1 MATSDKF
8 IQSMVELLD
17 KLIENQSKNASLLS
31 EIKFSLAELREE
43 QETVLTNLRDKLPDQ
58 ISKENEEYYNKLVN
72 VISKIE
78 MVNSRLAENVKHSQ
92 EENITFKTSIDRN
105 NKNIE
110 EYIST
115 LKAVKEKIEEKDDK
129 KEELENIVKEVKSF
143 IEALKNKKAWAAI
156 IVAAITAL
164 GTMVAAVVTGFDS
177 INKNID
183 NKKQAIIQSLPQ
195 NPPTTATPPTNP
207 NP

>member
-31 EIKFSLAELREE
+31 EVKFSLAELREE
-43 QETVLTNLRDKLPDQ
+43 QDSILTNLRDKLPDQ
-58 ISKENEEYYNKLVN
+58 IIREQEEYYNKLSI

-78 MVNSRLAENVKHSQ
+78 TANSRLAENIKTFEQDNVFVKS
-92 EENITFKTSIDRN
+92 NIDKNSKTL
-105 NKNIE
+105 E
-110 EYIST
+110 EYALLLKEMKKT
-115 LKAVKEKIEEKDDK
+115 LEEKDANK
-129 KEELENIVKEVKSF
+129 KEIEDTLKEVKGF
-143 IEALKNKKAWAAI
+143 VEFVKNKRAWAAV
-156 IVAAITAL
+156 IVAGITAL

-183 NKKQAIIQSLPQ
+183 SKKQAIIQSIPS
-195 NPPTTATPPTNP
+195 NPPTTTPNQP

>member
-43 QETVLTNLRDKLPDQ
+43 QERVLTNLRDKLPDQ
-58 ISKENEEYYNKLVN
+58 ISREHEEYYSKLTA

-78 MVNSRLAENVKHSQ
+78 TANNRLAENVKYSQ
-92 EENITFKTSIDRN
+92 EDNVTFKTSIDRN

-110 EYIST
+110 EYTAI
-115 LKAVKEKIEEKDDK
+115 LKAMKEKIEEKDDK
-129 KEELENIVKEVKSF
+129 KEEFENIIKEIKSVIDAVKS
-143 IEALKNKKAWAAI
+143 KKAWAAI

-164 GTMVAAVVTGFDS
+164 GTMVAAVVAGFDS

-183 NKKQAIIQSLPQ
+183 DKKQSIIQALPQ
-195 NPPTTATPPTNP
+195 NPPTPAQP

>member
-1 MATSDKF
+1 MPTSDKF

-43 QETVLTNLRDKLPDQ
+43 QDSILTNLREKLPDQ
-58 ISKENEEYYNKLVN
+58 IIREQEEYYNKLSI

-78 MVNSRLAENVKHSQ
+78 TANSRLADNIRTFEQDNVFVKS
-92 EENITFKTSIDRN
+92 NIDKNSKTL
-105 NKNIE
+105 E
-110 EYIST
+110 EYALLLKEMKET
-115 LKAVKEKIEEKDDK
+115 LKEKDSNK
-129 KEELENIVKEVKSF
+129 KELEETLKEVKGF
-143 IEALKNKKAWAAI
+143 VEFVKNKKAWAAI

-164 GTMVAAVVTGFDS
+164 GTMIAAVFTGVES

-183 NKKQAIIQSLPQ
+183 SKKQAIIQSLPQ
-195 NPPTTATPPTNP
+195 NPPTTPPNQP